1 MQIEAID
8 FFYLALPVVRD
19 IGDGSQDALL
29 VRVRAGGYEGWGE
42 CEASPLVSIA
52 SFVCPLSHSACKPL
66 KDVVLGQPLDSVE
79 DIGRITAL
87 VRQQCFDLLQ
97 ADHTL
102 SGIDCAL
109 WDLLG
114 KRFEQPVYALLGY
127 KRAFPKVAYASQ
139 LFGDTPQATYD
150 KAVGVRAAGFRAAK
164 FGWGPFGLGTVAED
178 EAQVQAAREGLGDE
192 LALLVDVGTVWGDD
206 LSEALKR
213 VPALQQARVQWLEE
227 PFHTGALDAYHALSQ
242 QAGSVALAGGEG
254 AHTPSQAKHLIDYG
268 GIRYIQIDAG
278 RIGGITSAYE
288 VAQYAKTRKV
298 AYVNHTFTTPLAL
311 SASLQ
316 PYAGLEADTLCEY
329 PVESSPL
336 ASALTHEQLPADAEG
351 LVYVPERPGLGMT
364 PNPETLRRYLQPVE
378 IRVRGKVLYT
388 TPDI

>member
-1 MQIEAID
+1 M
-8 FFYLALPVVRD
+8 
-19 IGDGSQDALL
+19 
-29 VRVRAGGYEGWGE
+29 
-42 CEASPLVSIA
+42 
-52 SFVCPLSHSACKPL
+52 
-66 KDVVLGQPLDSVE
+66 
-79 DIGRITAL
+79 
-87 VRQQCFDLLQ
+87 
-97 ADHTL
+97 
-102 SGIDCAL
+102 
-109 WDLLG
+109 
-114 KRFEQPVYALLGY
+114 
-127 KRAFPKVAYASQ
+127 
-139 LFGDTPQATYD
+139 
-150 KAVGVRAAGFRAAK
+150 
-164 FGWGPFGLGTVAED
+164 
-178 EAQVQAAREGLGDE
+178 
-192 LALLVDVGTVWGDD
+192 DVGTVWGDD